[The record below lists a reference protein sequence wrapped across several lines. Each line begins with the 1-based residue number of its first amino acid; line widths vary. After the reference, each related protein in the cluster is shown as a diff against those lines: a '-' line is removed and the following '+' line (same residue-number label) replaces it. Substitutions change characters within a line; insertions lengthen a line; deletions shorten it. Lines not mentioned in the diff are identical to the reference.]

1 VEGADVVPY
10 IYDFFGLQAVRI
22 VVDTVHGVRVDRL
35 LD

>member
-1 VEGADVVPY
+1 MLFLTY
-10 IYDFFGLQAVRI
+10 MIFFGLQAVRI